1 MSIAII
7 NPATGE
13 TEKEFEAH
21 DAAEV
26 ERRIAAAQS
35 AYQAMKKTTFAQRAA
50 WMNRAADLLEAELEE
65 TATTMVREMGKPIAA
80 ARAEVDT
87 LYARWAELEALR

>member
-1 MSIAII
+1 MAIAII

-26 ERRIAAAQS
+26 ERRIA
-35 AYQAMKKTTFAQRAA
+35 
-50 WMNRAADLLEAELEE
+50 L
-65 TATTMVREMGKPIAA
+65 A
-80 ARAEVDT
+80 AR
-87 LYARWAELEALR
+87 RRRRP